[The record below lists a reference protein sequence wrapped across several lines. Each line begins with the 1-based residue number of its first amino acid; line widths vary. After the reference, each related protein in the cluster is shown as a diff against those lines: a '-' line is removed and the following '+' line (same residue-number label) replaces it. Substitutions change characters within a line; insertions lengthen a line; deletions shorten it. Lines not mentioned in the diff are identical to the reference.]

1 MAITIDGWAISE
13 IDYIAGFKA
22 GANLFELSEVQNF
35 TLNNTEEVKEFTGKN
50 GSIIENIKTTK
61 GCTGSGSNGVLSGG
75 LMKFV
80 TGDDSDGTTPVVA
93 YKQQIEVL
101 DASTLTY
108 ALTKKVSST
117 VTAGAEVGYVYVQS
131 GSDVTR
137 LEQATSAEAG
147 KFSYSS
153 STGITFADGALK
165 KGDIIWFWYEVD
177 VNADN
182 NMSGEVVNN
191 YSDKYAGEC
200 ELIVSGLAVKCG
212 VEAEFQIR
220 VPRASFSGNWSLELS
235 DSQTS
240 HGFEFTSLKNRC
252 TKTDNKFW
260 SFAVFADE
268 ATA

>member
-35 TLNNTEEVKEFTGKN
+35 TLNNTEETKEFTGKN

-61 GCTGSGSNGVLSGG
+61 GCTGTGTNGVLSGG
-75 LMKFV
+75 LMKFQ
-80 TGDDSDGTTPVVA
+80 TGDDSEGGTPVVSH
-93 YKQQIEVL
+93 KQQFEVA

-108 ALTKKVSST
+108 ALDKKVSST
-117 VTAGAEVGYVYVQS
+117 AIAGAEICYVYVQS
-131 GSDVTR
+131 GDTVTR
-137 LEQATSAEAG
+137 FEQATSADTG
-147 KFSYSS
+147 KFSYSADS
-153 STGITFADGALK
+153 GITFAASALK
-165 KGDIIWFWYEVD
+165 KGDVVWFWYDIE
-177 VNADN
+177 VNAEN
-182 NMSGEVVNN
+182 GMSGEIVNN

-200 ELIVSGLAVKCG
+200 ELIVSGLAIKCG
-212 VEAEFQIR
+212 TEAEFQIR

-235 DSQTS
+235 DSQTT

-252 TKTDNKFW
+252 SKTDNKFW